1 MSEYPSN
8 YRYTK
13 DHEWVALDGDVAMIG
28 ITDYAQGELGDIIY
42 LELPAEG
49 SRIEKGDPF
58 STVEA
63 VKTVEEIYSPVSG
76 EIREVNALLED
87 EPERVNQSPFDDG
100 WLVKIHIDDE
110 SELDELMD
118 AEAYLAMVGE

>member
-13 DHEWVALDGDVAMIG
+13 DHEWVALEGDVATIG

-87 EPERVNQSPFDDG
+87 EPEKVNESPFDDG